1 MLLAE
6 TGRPLIVHTVE
17 AAAKNSKTDSII
29 VATDDQAIF
38 DVVESFGHQVEM
50 TSADHVSGTD
60 RVAEVAQRHPE
71 FDIVV
76 NLQGDE
82 PAISGQAIDLA
93 IEMLHRDPQAML
105 STLAT
110 PIRSRELFHDPS
122 CVKVVLD
129 AGGRALYFSR
139 SPIPHVRGSQ
149 ADDPL
154 PASPDTFLQHIG
166 LYAYRR
172 ELLMKFSQLPDCPL
186 EKLESLE
193 QLRVLSAGY
202 SICVGLVDEPL
213 RGIDTRQDYEL
224 FVRKWASG

>member
-1 MLLAE
+1 MLLSE
-6 TGRPLIVHTVE
+6 TGRPLVVHTVE
-17 AAAKNSKTDSII
+17 AAAQNTKTSSII
-29 VATDDQAIF
+29 VATDDQAILEA
-38 DVVESFGHQVEM
+38 VESHGHQVEM
-50 TSADHVSGTD
+50 TSADHLSGTD

-71 FDIVV
+71 FDIIV

-93 IEMLHRDPQAML
+93 IEMLELNPQAML

-110 PIRSRELFHDPS
+110 PIRSRELLEDPS

-129 AGGRALYFSR
+129 ADGKALYFSR
-139 SPIPHVRGSQ
+139 SPIPHVRGGHQDELLS
-149 ADDPL
+149 AE
-154 PASPDTFLQHIG
+154 PAHFLQHIG

-172 ELLMKFSQLPDCPL
+172 ELLMEFSQLPTCPL

-202 SICVGLVDEPL
+202 SILVGLVDEPL
-213 RGIDTRQDYEL
+213 RGIDTPEDYEL